1 MATTEL
7 PLPVDTDYRRVIRLG
22 LWVLA
27 IGLGGF
33 LLFAVFAP
41 LDEAVPAPAV
51 VSVESKRKK
60 IEHLTGGIV
69 EKILVRE
76 GEQVAEGQDLVL
88 LNETQSKAALNAT
101 LGQWW
106 SALATEARLDAE
118 RRGLSTVAY
127 PQELEVALKEP
138 EAAAAMAAQDDMFR
152 TRRKA
157 IEGELSMIAESVR
170 GLESQVASL
179 EKLRAGRERQV
190 QLFQQQLAA
199 FRKLNKEGFMSRN
212 MMLEQERQ
220 LAEVQSKQS
229 EDLSN
234 IAGVNARLAEF
245 RMRGQQREIEYRREV
260 ETQLAAA
267 QKETA
272 TLRER
277 VTAMRDQHN
286 RLAIKSPVAGT
297 VVDLVVHTREGVV
310 KPGDRLMDIVPA
322 DDPMMVEAR
331 LGPQYVDR
339 VRPGM
344 PADVHFDA
352 YSNRAA
358 RPVVEGKVEV
368 ISADALVDPKTG
380 ESYYTMRVSVAPEE
394 QRKLGGLRL
403 QPGMQTTVMVKTGE
417 RSLLTYLT
425 RPLLRR
431 FTGAL
436 SED

>member
-1 MATTEL
+1 MATTDL
-7 PLPVDTDYRRVIRLG
+7 PVQVDTDYGRVIRIG
-22 LWVLA
+22 LWILA

-33 LLFAVFAP
+33 LLWAMLAP

-51 VSVESKRKK
+51 LSVESKRKK

-76 GEQVAEGQDLVL
+76 GQQVAEGQDLVL

-101 LGQWW
+101 LSQYW
-106 SALATEARLDAE
+106 SALAMEARLDAE
-118 RRGLSTVAY
+118 RQGLGAVAY
-127 PQELEVALKEP
+127 PKELEVALKEP
-138 EAAAAMAAQDDMFR
+138 EAAAAIAAQDDMFR

-157 IEGELSMIAESVR
+157 IEGELSMIGESVR
-170 GLESQVASL
+170 GLEAQVESL
-179 EKLRAGRERQV
+179 EKLRSGRERQV

-199 FRKLNKEGFMSRN
+199 FRRLNKEGFMSRN

-260 ETQLAAA
+260 ETQLAQA

-322 DDPMMVEAR
+322 GDPMMVEAR
-331 LGPQYVDR
+331 LGTQYIDR

-352 YSNRAA
+352 YANRAA
-358 RPVVEGKVEV
+358 RPVVAGTVEV
-368 ISADALVDPKTG
+368 VSADALVDPKTG

>member
-234 IAGVNARLAEF
+234 IAGVNERLAEF

-331 LGPQYVDR
+331 LGP
-339 VRPGM
+339 
-344 PADVHFDA
+344 
-352 YSNRAA
+352 
-358 RPVVEGKVEV
+358 
-368 ISADALVDPKTG
+368 
-380 ESYYTMRVSVAPEE
+380 
-394 QRKLGGLRL
+394 
-403 QPGMQTTVMVKTGE
+403 
-417 RSLLTYLT
+417 
-425 RPLLRR
+425 
-431 FTGAL
+431 
-436 SED
+436 